1 MLELAILGL
10 LHDEDL
16 HGYELK
22 KQLTE
27 LLGSWSSV
35 SFGSLYPALRRLEK
49 AGEVEATTPAAG
61 ASPAAPMSGALSG
74 EVALFKARK
83 KTTVGGRKKKVYR
96 ITPSG
101 RIRLRDLLTDPTGTK
116 LKGDDDRVFALR
128 VAFCRLLTPEQ
139 RLELFR
145 RRRTEL
151 SARLDE
157 RVGSGPSDSD
167 RSSDRYLRS
176 LRERSTDAIT
186 SDLDWLD
193 GLIAAEEAVDDDHA
207 ELRGA

>member
-49 AGEVEATTPAAG
+49 AGEVEATTPSADPA
-61 ASPAAPMSGALSG
+61 PAAPMSGSLSG

-83 KTTVGGRKKKVYR
+83 PRSVGGRKKKVYT
-96 ITPSG
+96 ITPNG
-101 RIRLRDLLTDPTGTK
+101 RIHLRELLVDPTGTA

-128 VAFCRLLTPEQ
+128 VAFCRLLDPQERLDLFQ
-139 RLELFR
+139 RR
-145 RRRTEL
+145 KVEL

-157 RVGSGPSDSD
+157 RAGAERNGSD
-167 RSSDRYLRS
+167 RSTDQYLTS
-176 LRERSTDAIT
+176 LRQRSTETLT
-186 SDLDWLD
+186 SDVGWLD
-193 GLIAAEEAVDDDHA
+193 GLIAAEEAAMADEA